1 MPYVP
6 STLKWV
12 LNDNRIEKILINSNF
27 SLEGYIKTDQTKV
40 SWIFL
45 IYVMPFIRVIFFGNR
60 PVIISADPYVML
72 KTFASP
78 S

>member
-1 MPYVP
+1 MSENQALQVKIVDMPYVP

-40 SWIFL
+40 SWILL
-45 IYVMPFIRVIFFGNR
+45 IL
-60 PVIISADPYVML
+60 S
-72 KTFASP
+72 
-78 S
+78 